1 MKPFNALVDIGAAL
15 ALFVLSSV
23 IAGSAAAYLP
33 EAFRLTVVVV
43 VQGLLLIAVVGVLLA
58 WRGQRWRVIGLVT
71 PVLGDGPRAL
81 LAYGACLG
89 VNLVFIYTLYA
100 MFPSIVEAHTERLG
114 FIVQQLSAGLPFPL
128 LVVVLGFVGIYEE
141 IFARG
146 LLLARCRALLSGTW
160 APVLVSSLLFGLGH
174 LYQGWIGVG
183 QTTLIGIVL
192 ALVVIRWGT
201 LWPAIIAHALLDVS
215 SILFME
221 AAA

>member
-1 MKPFNALVDIGAAL
+1 MKASSALVDIGAAL

-23 IAGSAAAYLP
+23 AAASAVSYLP
-33 EAFRLTVVVV
+33 QSFRLMAVVV
-43 VQGLLLIAVVGVLLA
+43 VQGLLLIVIVGFLLR
-58 WRGQRWRVIGLVT
+58 WRGQRWAAIGLVA
-71 PVLGDGPRAL
+71 PAPGDVPRSM
-81 LAYGACLG
+81 LAYGGCLG
-89 VNLVFIYTLYA
+89 VNLVFIYALYGIVPG
-100 MFPSIVEAHTERLG
+100 FVEAHTERLG
-114 FIVQQLSAGLPFPL
+114 FIAQQLASGLPFPV
-128 LVVVLGFVGIYEE
+128 LVLVLGFVGVYEE
-141 IFARG
+141 VFARG
-146 LLLARCRALLSGTW
+146 LLLDRCRRLLRGTW

-192 ALVVIRWGT
+192 ALSVIRWGS